1 MGSIKKFKLTCIT
14 KAGAYKVVVKNSMKY
29 LRVTQ
34 K

>member
-1 MGSIKKFKLTCIT
+1 MGTVKNFKLMYIT
-14 KAGAYKVVVKNSMKY
+14 KASAYKVVVKSRMKY

>member
-1 MGSIKKFKLTCIT
+1 MGNMKKFKFMHII
-14 KAGAYKVVVKNSMKY
+14 KAGACKVVVKNRMKY